1 MENTITDYDL
11 DDYFRELS
19 TKYKSREVQIS
30 RYLKNKISDNKK
42 VVQKNID
49 IAISQI
55 RDWYNRRR
63 YIRTCCY
70 CPNFTFQDNNE
81 AYKVYLHGLIYNDEI
96 SRINKNNN
104 IEIEILDDYKLIKI

>member
-55 RDWYNRRR
+55 LLFKITMSLMKDWLV
-63 YIRTCCY
+63 
-70 CPNFTFQDNNE
+70 TFM
-81 AYKVYLHGLIYNDEI
+81 LI
-96 SRINKNNN
+96 
-104 IEIEILDDYKLIKI
+104 

>member
-19 TKYKSREVQIS
+19 TKYKSRAVQIS

-55 RDWYNRRR
+55 LLFKITMSLMKDWLV
-63 YIRTCCY
+63 
-70 CPNFTFQDNNE
+70 TFMF
-81 AYKVYLHGLIYNDEI
+81 I
-96 SRINKNNN
+96 
-104 IEIEILDDYKLIKI
+104 